1 MNKFKKLMQAGCIAI
16 ATCLVVT
23 TISVQPAQAVRTVF
37 DPWNY
42 GRNLLTAARNLQQL
56 NNQIT
61 QLANEAQMLI
71 NQVQNLTNL
80 PTSIAAQL
88 QGSLRRIDGLVQNA
102 RGLAYDVGRID
113 QEFQRLFPEQYSAA
127 VSTSQ
132 LIQDAQQTWRLAR
145 DGFKHS
151 LEVQAEVIGRIR
163 DDAPILDGLIANSQ
177 SAVGNL
183 QALQAGNQLTAFT
196 AKQSMQL
203 QTLLAASARAEALQ
217 RADALA
223 ARERARARF
232 TRFLGDRNAYTR

>member
-1 MNKFKKLMQAGCIAI
+1 MNSIRRLMQAGCIAI

-23 TISVQPAQAVRTVF
+23 NVSVPPAQAARTVF

-71 NQVQNLTNL
+71 NQAQNLTNL
-80 PTSIAAQL
+80 PSSVAAEL
-88 QGSLRRIDGLVQNA
+88 QASLRQIDGLIRNA
-102 RGLAYDVGRID
+102 QGLAYDVGRID
-113 QEFQRLFPEQYSAA
+113 QEFRRLFPEEYSAT

-132 LIQDAQQTWRLAR
+132 LVQDAQKTWELAR
-145 DGFKHS
+145 EGFKHS
-151 LEVQAEVIGRIR
+151 LEVQAEVVNRIR
-163 DDAPILDGLIANSQ
+163 DDATTLDGLIANSQ

-183 QALQAGNQLTAFT
+183 QALQAGNQLTAFA

-203 QTLLAASARAEALQ
+203 QTLLAASARADALQ

-232 TRFLGDRNAYTR
+232 QRFLGDRNAYTR